1 MPPAM
6 RSNAV
11 SVAVCPSCGEQVR
24 EGARFCGSCGTSLA
38 RPCPSCGW
46 ANEPGDRFCSGCG
59 TALMAPDARQPPT
72 PLVPAAPV
80 AERRVCSVLFC
91 DLVGFTPLSESRD
104 PEDVR
109 ELLSR
114 YFDTARTVIERYGG
128 TVEKFIG
135 DAVMAVW
142 GVPTATEG
150 DAERAVRAALD
161 VVAAVADLG
170 REARLPELRARG
182 GVVTGEVAV
191 TMGAVGQGMVAGD
204 AVNTAARV
212 QAAAE
217 PGTVL
222 ADESTWRVAN
232 QAVTFQPAGEF
243 TLKGKSDRVALWRA
257 ERVVSGVGGSQRID
271 GLEAPLVGRDAELR
285 LIKELFHACA
295 ERSSPRLVSVTG
307 PAGVGKSRLGW
318 EFEKYID
325 GVAAVV
331 WWHRGRCLSYGDGVA
346 FWALAEMVRQRLGI
360 AEEDEPAVAE
370 ARLDAGLQQWVP
382 DLATRDYIK
391 PRLARLLGA
400 PAGGSAPDLAREE
413 LFAGWRLFFEQLA
426 RSAPVVLLVEDL
438 HHADTGLLDFLEHML
453 DWARDVPIFVL
464 TLARP
469 ELEQRRPGWGSGRRN
484 RTALTLDPLD
494 PASTSAL
501 LDALVPGMP
510 ERARVA
516 IAAQA
521 QGIPLYAVE
530 TIRMLVD
537 RDVVQPVEGVYRL
550 VGDVGDLAVPAT
562 LHSLLLARIDAL
574 PVATRQLVGDAA
586 VLGGTFPAEALAGIS
601 GRDGAEVRSLLDDL
615 VRREVFAVRAD
626 PLSPQRG
633 HYGFVQTLLRQVAYE
648 TLSRRERKARH
659 LAVAEHL
666 TRVFPEGGQEL
677 SEVIAQHLVDALTA
691 VPDDADVTVLRERAV
706 AALERAGERSERT
719 GAPAAAGRA
728 HTQAATLLEAAGG
741 PDADLRAAAFLERAG
756 HALLLAAD
764 LEASEARWRRAGEL
778 YNRHQRPR
786 DEARATL
793 GAGQSLRRRGRIDDA
808 RVALHAA
815 FAVLDQDPDVDTV
828 RALAELG
835 VLEATVGAPEAG
847 DIIKQALD
855 HAEALDVPD
864 HLVGYLFIARGIH
877 EAQRDHRR
885 QALASLREA
894 IVCEELSGDGA
905 TLARALTN
913 LCSVLML
920 TDHRRAPE
928 PGREA
933 VAHARRIG
941 DQGILPVCLGNLL
954 EAQILVGDWQDADAT
969 AREIND
975 TMADAGGMTETPLI
989 LAVAFQAVFQALRGR
1004 TDEARGLIQALDD
1017 GPVSEDPQDLAVV
1030 ELARAFAATSI
1041 GDAATASAPAREA
1054 LTHVAVLG
1062 IGADLTCW
1070 IWPLAADV
1078 ALRLGDLEQTE
1089 QLLRQLDQ
1097 HPVGH
1102 LPALLRAERR
1112 RIAGRLLAARHDPGA
1127 VDALRRAVE
1136 AFREVGSPYH
1146 LAVGLL
1152 DNAEVAQA
1160 VGDAQEAA
1168 IAATEAQ
1175 AIADRL
1181 GATPLHRRIS
1191 AVIESLDRPVV
1202 VEASG

>member
-1 MPPAM
+1 
-6 RSNAV
+6 V
-11 SVAVCPSCGEQVR
+11 
-24 EGARFCGSCGTSLA
+24 
-38 RPCPSCGW
+38 
-46 ANEPGDRFCSGCG
+46 
-59 TALMAPDARQPPT
+59 
-72 PLVPAAPV
+72 PV

-104 PEDVR
+104 PEEVR

-114 YFDTARTVIERYGG
+114 YFDAARTVIERYGG

-161 VVAAVADLG
+161 VVAAVGELG
-170 REARLPELRARG
+170 REAHVPGLGARG
-182 GVVTGEVAV
+182 GVVTGEVAA
-191 TMGAVGQGMVAGD
+191 TTGAVGQGMVAGD

-222 ADESTWRVAN
+222 VDEGTWRVAN
-232 QAVTFQPAGEF
+232 QAVTFRPAGKF
-243 TLKGKSDRVALWRA
+243 TLKGKAEPVALWRA
-257 ERVVSGVGGSQRID
+257 ERVVSGIGGSQRID
-271 GLEAPLVGRDAELR
+271 GLEAPLLGRDVELR
-285 LIKELFHACA
+285 LVKELFHASA
-295 ERSSPRLVSVTG
+295 ERSAPRLLSVTG

-325 GVAAVV
+325 GLAAVV
-331 WWHRGRCLSYGDGVA
+331 RWHRGRCLSYGEGVA
-346 FWALAEMVRQRLGI
+346 FWALTEMVRQRLGI
-360 AEEDEPAVAE
+360 AEEDEPAVVE
-370 ARLDAGLQQWVP
+370 ARLDAGLEQWVRDP
-382 DLATRDYIK
+382 ATRGYIR
-391 PRLARLLGA
+391 PRLARLVGA
-400 PAGGSAPDLAREE
+400 PAGAAPGAGSGGSGGSGAELPREE

-426 RSAPVVLLVEDL
+426 ASAPVVLLVEDL
-438 HHADTGLLDFLEHML
+438 QHADSGLLDFLEHLL

-510 ERARVA
+510 EQARTV

-537 RDVVQPVEGVYRL
+537 RDVVQPIDGVYRL
-550 VGDVGDLAVPAT
+550 IGDVGDLAVPAT

-574 PVATRQLVGDAA
+574 PPDARQLVADAA

-601 GRDGAEVRSLLDDL
+601 GRDVAEVRPLLEDL

-633 HYGFVQTLLRQVAYE
+633 QYAFVQTLLRQVAYE

-666 TRVFPEGGQEL
+666 ARVFPDGGQEV

-691 VPDDADVTVLRERAV
+691 VPDDPDTPVLRERAV

-728 HTQAATLLEAAGG
+728 HIQAATLLEEAGG
-741 PDADLRAAAFLERAG
+741 PDAALRAAAIYERAG
-756 HALLLAAD
+756 EALLVAVDIETA
-764 LEASEARWRRAGEL
+764 EARWRRAGEL
-778 YNRHQRPR
+778 YARHDRSR
-786 DEARATL
+786 DQARAEL
-793 GAGQSLRRRGRIDDA
+793 GVGRSLRRSGRFDDA
-808 RVALHAA
+808 RLALSAA
-815 FAVLDQDPDVDTV
+815 VAVLEQDPDVDTV
-828 RALAELG
+828 RALAELAN
-835 VLEATVGAPEAG
+835 LEATLGTPEG
-847 DIIKQALD
+847 GPLLQRALNE
-855 HAEALDVPD
+855 AEAIDIPD
-864 HLVGYLFIARGIH
+864 DLLGYLFSLRGIY
-877 EAQRDHRR
+877 ESFGDHQR
-885 QALASLREA
+885 QAVAFLREA
-894 IVCEELSGDGA
+894 VVCSERSGDSA
-905 TLARALTN
+905 QLARALTN
-913 LCSVLML
+913 VASVLMC
-920 TDHRRAPE
+920 TDPMRAAE
-928 PGREA
+928 PAKEA
-933 VAHARRIG
+933 VTHARRIG
-941 DQGILPVCLGNLL
+941 DRWILPVCLANLL
-954 EAQILVGDWQDADAT
+954 EAQVLVGEWQDADAT
-969 AREIND
+969 AREITD
-975 TMADAGGMTETPLI
+975 DFLGTGATIQSAFI
-989 LAVAFQAVFQALRGR
+989 LPVGFQAVFQALRGR
-1004 TDEARGLIQALDD
+1004 TDEARRLIQVLED
-1017 GPVSEDPQDLAVV
+1017 GPPSKDPQNLMNIAM
-1030 ELARAFAATSI
+1030 ARAFAAATV
-1041 GDAATASAPAREA
+1041 GDAAAARAPSREA
-1054 LTHVAVLG
+1054 LTHITALG
-1062 IGADLTCW
+1062 IGSDLSCW

-1078 ALRLGDLEQTE
+1078 ALALGDLDQTE
-1089 QLLRQLDQ
+1089 ELLRLLDQ

-1112 RIAGRLLAARHDPGA
+1112 RVTGRLLAARQDPSA
-1127 VDALRRAVE
+1127 VEEHRRAAE
-1136 AFREVGSPYH
+1136 AFRNVGSPYH

-1152 DNAEVAQA
+1152 DLASAAQA
-1160 VGDAQEAA
+1160 AGENQEAA
-1168 IAATEAQ
+1168 IAAAEAQ
-1175 AIADRL
+1175 SIACRL
-1181 GATPLHRRIS
+1181 GAMPLRRRIE
-1191 AVIESLDRPVV
+1191 VVLEDLDQLV